1 MGLYFEGKSVSD
13 ERIFK
18 RLLTDEPKAMHIGNR
33 IWILQNLKTGK
44 TIIIGDEGNGW
55 CVKLT
60 EGENKERAMAKL
72 KAKRE
77 KNEVFTEFVQETLRE
92 YPDAT

>member
-1 MGLYFEGKSVSD
+1 MGLYFEGRSVSD
-13 ERIFK
+13 ERIFR
-18 RLLTDEPKAMHIGNR
+18 RLLTDEPEAMHIGNR
-33 IWILQNLKTGK
+33 IWILQNPKTGK
-44 TIIIGDEGNGW
+44 TMITGDEGNGW

-60 EGENKERAMAKL
+60 EGESKEEAMAKL

-77 KNEVFTEFVQETLRE
+77 KNEVFTEFVHETLRE